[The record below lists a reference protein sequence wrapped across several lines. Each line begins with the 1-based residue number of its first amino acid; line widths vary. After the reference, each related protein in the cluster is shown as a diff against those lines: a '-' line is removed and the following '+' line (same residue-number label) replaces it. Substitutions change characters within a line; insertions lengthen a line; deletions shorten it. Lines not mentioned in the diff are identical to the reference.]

1 MRPSL
6 PALLHAINP
15 RLLRGL
21 VGNASARAEAA
32 LHDGDLDEAQRLLAS
47 LPEDATTLD
56 LRGQLA
62 EARGDRD
69 AALKY
74 YVRAGD
80 VVRGQRLIDAL
91 ASGDRV
97 RALAAQQKLIAVLL
111 DDPNAAEVTSEAW
124 WRLGQLQAAEGYHP
138 TGRLRRAVYWR
149 EAEESYERALALA
162 PNEETYLLAAG
173 YQSLANGDVASARRF
188 YTHAVAVVPNSA
200 DAFAGLAWT
209 AAAAR
214 DCATAR
220 TNLERARALRKATPA
235 GAPVRDPADDPLVGP
250 ALKRCT
256 T

>member
-1 MRPSL
+1 M
-6 PALLHAINP
+6 
-15 RLLRGL
+15 
-21 VGNASARAEAA
+21 
-32 LHDGDLDEAQRLLAS
+32 HDGDLDEAQRLLAS

-69 AALKY
+69 GALEY

-97 RALAAQQKLIAVLL
+97 RALAAQQKLIAVLV

-124 WRLGQLQAAEGYHP
+124 WRLGQLQAAEGYHA
-138 TGRLRRAVYWR
+138 TGRLGRAKYWR

-173 YQSLANGDVASARRF
+173 YQSLANGDVVSARRF
-188 YTHAVAVVPNSA
+188 YSHAVAVVPNSA

-209 AAAAR
+209 AAATR
-214 DCATAR
+214 DCTAAR
-220 TNLERARALRKATPA
+220 TNLERSRALRKATPA

-250 ALKRCT
+250 VLKRCT